1 MSKILSVKNIF
12 CQNIFVKMFFDKNIL
27 SKIFLTENISDWQYF
42 DKTSNRVLALK
53 HSELRSFDLGFG
65 FLVKFHLGWYFFRPV
80 TPKIHRFSIHLKI
93 FDVIIINIIIIVIV
107 IPLAYILLLAYIIL
121 LAYAIL
127 LSYAMLLAYAI
138 LLAYAVENFRKSPS
152 ATLF

>member
-1 MSKILSVKNIF
+1 M
-12 CQNIFVKMFFDKNIL
+12 
-27 SKIFLTENISDWQYF
+27 
-42 DKTSNRVLALK
+42 K

-65 FLVKFHLGWYFFRPV
+65 FLVEFCFRWYFFRPL

-93 FDVIIINIIIIVIV
+93 FDVIIINIIIIIVIV

-138 LLAYAVENFRKSPS
+138 LQAYAVENFRKPPS
-152 ATLF
+152 AALF

>member
-1 MSKILSVKNIF
+1 MT
-12 CQNIFVKMFFDKNIL
+12 
-27 SKIFLTENISDWQYF
+27 KIFLTQIIF

-80 TPKIHRFSIHLKI
+80 TPKFYRFSIHLKI

-138 LLAYAVENFRKSPS
+138 LLAYAVENFRKPPS
-152 ATLF
+152 AALF